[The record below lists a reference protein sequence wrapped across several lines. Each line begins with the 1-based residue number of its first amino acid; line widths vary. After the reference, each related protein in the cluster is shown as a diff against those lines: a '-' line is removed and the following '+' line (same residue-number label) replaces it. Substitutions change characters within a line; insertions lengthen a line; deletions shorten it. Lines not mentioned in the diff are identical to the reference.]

1 MRLCL
6 IAIAAAG
13 LVIGENWD
21 SNAEDPAVVVKMNDM
36 PTAFEPKEVT
46 IRVGETVDWK
56 NVGNSVHHASSDPS
70 MAMRPKD
77 AITPPGAKSFDSGF
91 WPGHSYSFKFTQ
103 RGVYDYVCAPHETSG
118 MTGRITVLPRT
129 RLRDDALSSDDAL
142 RLQSGVRTKFCT
154 PSMPRRIE

>member
-46 IRVGETVDWK
+46 IRVGETVD
-56 NVGNSVHHASSDPS
+56 
-70 MAMRPKD
+70 
-77 AITPPGAKSFDSGF
+77 
-91 WPGHSYSFKFTQ
+91 
-103 RGVYDYVCAPHETSG
+103 
-118 MTGRITVLPRT
+118 
-129 RLRDDALSSDDAL
+129 
-142 RLQSGVRTKFCT
+142 
-154 PSMPRRIE
+154 